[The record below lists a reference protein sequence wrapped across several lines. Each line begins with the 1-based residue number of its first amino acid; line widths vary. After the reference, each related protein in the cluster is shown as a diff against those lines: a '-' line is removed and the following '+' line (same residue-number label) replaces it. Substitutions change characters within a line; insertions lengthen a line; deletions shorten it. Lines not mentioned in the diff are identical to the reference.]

1 MRWSPPLVIVEV
13 EPIGASLLVLASRK
27 STLKRQVARRANAS
41 RSSRE
46 SRLGVRRMHVFD
58 VNAQPFIEARGV
70 EVHLLVLA
78 NRCGVD
84 ESLLKFVG
92 VFLHR
97 TAMLTNA
104 SEGVSPKTRSK
115 AKMEHNQ
122 AHELTNR
129 GALRLEE
136 LLATMEPARHIL
148 TPIAAWELQ
157 SGELRRLAKGVAGDL
172 AAGASSG
179 GGRLLFW
186 LPESSVAGPFPASSC
201 RSIYWISP
209 CSVYIATIAAYRA
222 WTDSAEA

>member
-1 MRWSPPLVIVEV
+1 
-13 EPIGASLLVLASRK
+13 
-27 STLKRQVARRANAS
+27 
-41 RSSRE
+41 
-46 SRLGVRRMHVFD
+46 MHVFD

-115 AKMEHNQ
+115 AKVKMPRLHHSGKMEHNQ